1 MPLPGLISKEVFVRI
16 QIKLNS
22 KLGPSVAIKYFVFKY
37 HPTITDKRFCW
48 LLTRMEAGYM
58 QSKVYLDHGG
68 WAAPMN
74 ENPDILILYTYLYH
88 HYIISVM

>member
-37 HPTITDKRFCW
+37 HPTITDKRFCL
-48 LLTRMEAGYM
+48 LLTRIDAGYV
-58 QSKVYLDHGG
+58 QSEVHHDHGG
-68 WAAPMN
+68 WAATMN
-74 ENPDILILYTYLYH
+74 NIL
-88 HYIISVM
+88 